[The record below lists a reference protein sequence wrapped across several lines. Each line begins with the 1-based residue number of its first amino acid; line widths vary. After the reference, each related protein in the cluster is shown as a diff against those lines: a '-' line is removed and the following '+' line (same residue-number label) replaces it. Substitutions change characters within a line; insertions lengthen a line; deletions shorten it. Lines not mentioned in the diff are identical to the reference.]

1 MWNFGLWCW
10 PHTDMRNR
18 RGQNHNCLITP
29 KNASKVNSLS
39 TAMICLMLA
48 SSREMPSRMMCMS
61 PTRCWDDYD
70 DDDDADADADDDD
83 DDDDSDIYIYPPA
96 IHIYLGF
103 GLVTTKMMI
112 AMIVM
117 TIMVMIISMMV
128 TLIWCN
134 HRQIVEAEIVHLVRL
149 ELHRKAGLTCRHRIC
164 KRLLLDLFFQ
174 MLWKCSISKHPITSM
189 MMHQIV
195 TNTDGMRK
203 LYL

>member
-1 MWNFGLWCW
+1 
-10 PHTDMRNR
+10 MRNR

-61 PTRCWDDYD
+61 PTRCWDDHD
-70 DDDDADADADDDD
+70 DDDNA

-96 IHIYLGF
+96 IHIYIGF

-149 ELHRKAGLTCRHRIC
+149 ELHRKAGLTCRQRIC

-189 MMHQIV
+189 MMLQIV